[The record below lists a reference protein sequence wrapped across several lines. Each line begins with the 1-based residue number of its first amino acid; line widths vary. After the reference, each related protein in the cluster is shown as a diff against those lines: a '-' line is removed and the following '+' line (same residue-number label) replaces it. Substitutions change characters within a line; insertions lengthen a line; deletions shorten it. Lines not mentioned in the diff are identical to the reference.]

1 MRKILSVF
9 IVLLL
14 LLCLPLSANAATMLT
29 LESVTLGEVTGDT
42 LPVTF
47 RAEGGPNGQVLQY
60 EISVTAGDSSGMKTL
75 LTGTT
80 TAGADTVVSL
90 DLQGLSSYSDY
101 RLVVR
106 VYYLD
111 EGMEFYDTLQ
121 SDPFAYTNPAA
132 DTYQPEFSVT
142 VRPDENLVFVDWTD
156 TERRAESILIA
167 LFEDG
172 AEPFF
177 DTYDPNDEGVQLS
190 FTPGTKVLEVEMSA
204 KVNGISTTPVRKKI
218 NIADMALSCPADKT
232 VNYINY
238 PITYTD
244 IGDVQIDVTLG
255 EETASYQLSGS
266 GILNIF
272 ISDGWN
278 ELTVQYTDS
287 QGVHWQIARELFTD
301 RIPPVLSMSQKYDG
315 MTVKGNKVTVS
326 GAVIDGQTVTINDE
340 AVELSADGLFSKE
353 LTLVAGENVVRV
365 SAKDGL
371 GNETLYAAKIYSGES
386 AQNAAQDNGQDTQS
400 DTPGSFLTQLLAPG
414 NYWVLLASGIVAVLV
429 IGYGLIFWRKEKK
442 DENI

>member
-1 MRKILSVF
+1 MRKITSVF
-9 IVLLL
+9 IILLL
-14 LLCLPLSANAATMLT
+14 LLCLPLFANAATMLT
-29 LESVTLGEVTGDT
+29 LESVTLGEVTGDA

-47 RAEGGPNGQVLQY
+47 RAEGGPNGQALQY
-60 EISVTAGDSSGMKTL
+60 EISVTAGDSGGMKTL

-80 TAGADTVVSL
+80 TAGKDTAVSL

-101 RLVVR
+101 QVVVR

-111 EGMEFYDTLQ
+111 DGMEFYDTLQ
-121 SDPFAYTNPAA
+121 SDPFAYTNSAA
-132 DTYQPEFSVT
+132 DTYQPEFSVK

-204 KVNGISTTPVRKKI
+204 KINGISTTPVRKKI

-244 IGDVQIDVTLG
+244 ISDVQIDVTLG

-266 GILNIF
+266 GILNVF

-287 QGVHWQIARELFTD
+287 QGVHWQIARELYAD
-301 RIPPVLSMSQKYDG
+301 RIPPVLSMTQKYDG
-315 MTVKGNKVTVS
+315 MTVKGNKVTLS
-326 GAVIDGQTVTINDE
+326 GAVIDGQAVTINDE
-340 AVELSADGLFSKE
+340 TVELSADGLFSKE

-371 GNETLYAAKIYSGES
+371 GNETLYTAKIYSGES
-386 AQNAAQDNGQDTQS
+386 AQGAAQDNGQDAQG
-400 DTPGSFLTQLLAPG
+400 DTPGSFLTQVLAPG
-414 NYWVLLASGIVAVLV
+414 NYWVLLVSGIVAVLV